1 MSFFLCYFCCL
12 DTKKCGNTIIFMTLN
27 MIAASK
33 PGNQPLDAQ
42 TQIFK
47 VLTHPARI
55 SILNILRDGEHCV
68 CHMEA
73 FLGLRQS
80 YISQQL
86 AVLREA
92 GLIQDRRDG
101 WNIFYR
107 VVAPDIYTLLDAV
120 QKLTG
125 QPAVSPLKTGI
136 SCTCPHCTARTGEI

>member
-1 MSFFLCYFCCL
+1 
-12 DTKKCGNTIIFMTLN
+12 MTLN
-27 MIAASK
+27 IIRETTTDL
-33 PGNQPLDAQ
+33 QTIDAQ
-42 TQIFK
+42 AQIFK

-55 SILNILRDGEHCV
+55 AILEILRDGEHCV

-73 FLGLRQS
+73 YLGFRQA

-86 AVLREA
+86 SVLREA

-107 VVAPDIYTLLDAV
+107 VVNPQIYEVLDAV

-125 QPAVSPLKTGI
+125 QPGKDTNKAWVV
-136 SCTCPHCTARTGEI
+136 CTCPHCSAKHNEA

>member
-1 MSFFLCYFCCL
+1 
-12 DTKKCGNTIIFMTLN
+12 
-27 MIAASK
+27 MIDNPS
-33 PGNQPLDAQ
+33 NQ
-42 TQIFK
+42 TQPFELQAQLLK
-47 VLTHPARI
+47 VLTHPARL

-73 FLGLRQS
+73 HLGLRQS

-107 VVAPDIYTLLDAV
+107 VADRNIYTILDAV
-120 QKLTG
+120 Q
-125 QPAVSPLKTGI
+125 AVVGETDGVPLKQNVH
-136 SCTCPHCTARTGEI
+136 CPCPKCNA

>member
-1 MSFFLCYFCCL
+1 ME
-12 DTKKCGNTIIFMTLN
+12 LN
-27 MIAASK
+27 MIEEQK
-33 PGNQPLDAQ
+33 VNIDPLDAQ
-42 TQIFK
+42 TQVFK

-55 SILNILRDGEHCV
+55 AILNILRDGEHCV
-68 CHMEA
+68 CHLEA
-73 FLGLRQS
+73 YLGFRQS

-107 VVAPDIYTLLDAV
+107 VVNPDIYTVLDAV

-125 QPAVSPLKTGI
+125 QSINPSDQHEVS
-136 SCTCPHCTARTGEI
+136 CNCPHCSAKQNSG

>member
-1 MSFFLCYFCCL
+1 
-12 DTKKCGNTIIFMTLN
+12 MTLN
-27 MIAASK
+27 VIHDSK
-33 PGNQPLDAQ
+33 IDLQPLDAQ
-42 TQIFK
+42 TQVFK
-47 VLTHPARI
+47 VLTHPARLA
-55 SILNILRDGEHCV
+55 ILNILRDGEHCV

-92 GLIQDRRDG
+92 GLVQDRRDG

-107 VVAPDIYTLLDAV
+107 VVNPDIYQVLDAV

-125 QPAVSPLKTGI
+125 QSPTNPQKAGVN
-136 SCTCPHCTARTGEI
+136 CTCPHCSAKTSAS

>member
-1 MSFFLCYFCCL
+1 
-12 DTKKCGNTIIFMTLN
+12 
-27 MIAASK
+27 MIEEQK
-33 PGNQPLDAQ
+33 VNIDPLDAQ
-42 TQIFK
+42 TQVFK
-47 VLTHPARI
+47 ILTHPARI
-55 SILNILRDGEHCV
+55 AILNILRDGEHCV

-73 FLGLRQS
+73 YLGFRQS

-107 VVAPDIYTLLDAV
+107 VVNPDIYTVLDAV

-125 QPAVSPLKTGI
+125 QSINPLDQHAVS
-136 SCTCPHCTARTGEI
+136 CNCPHCSAKQNSG